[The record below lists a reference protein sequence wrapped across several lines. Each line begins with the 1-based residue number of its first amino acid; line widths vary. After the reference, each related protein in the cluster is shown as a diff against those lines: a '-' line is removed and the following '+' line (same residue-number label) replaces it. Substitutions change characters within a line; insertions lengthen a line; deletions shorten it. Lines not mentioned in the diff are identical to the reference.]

1 MSPTEVVKLPS
12 WNTASVILKPAERR
26 AIEGVGIESK
36 LPRSAGGGENISA
49 ETSGKTS
56 VEASPTVGCGVH
68 PGSSPVDSLD
78 SIPTGDGSG
87 SRSGEAVLIGGA
99 LLLAIAAVVTSEL
112 MVCVEE
118 IDTLLLLV

>member
-1 MSPTEVVKLPS
+1 MSPAEVVKLPS

-56 VEASPTVGCGVH
+56 VEASPTVGCEVR

-78 SIPTGDGSG
+78 SIPTGNGSG
-87 SRSGEAVLIGGA
+87 SRSGEAVLIGA

-112 MVCVEE
+112 VVCVEE

>member
-1 MSPTEVVKLPS
+1 MSPTELVKLPS

-56 VEASPTVGCGVH
+56 VEASPTVGCGVR
-68 PGSSPVDSLD
+68 PGSSPGDSLD

>member
-1 MSPTEVVKLPS
+1 MSPAEVVKLPS

-56 VEASPTVGCGVH
+56 VEASPTVGCEVH

-78 SIPTGDGSG
+78 SIPTGNGSG
-87 SRSGEAVLIGGA
+87 SRSGEAVLIGP

-112 MVCVEE
+112 VVCVEE